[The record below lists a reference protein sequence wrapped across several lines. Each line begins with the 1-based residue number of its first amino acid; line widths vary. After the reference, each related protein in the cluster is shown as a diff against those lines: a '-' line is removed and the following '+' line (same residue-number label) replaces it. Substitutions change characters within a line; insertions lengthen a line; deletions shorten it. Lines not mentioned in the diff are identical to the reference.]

1 MLLRFSHNFLSF
13 PFLSRRKK
21 PILVLCDPRGA
32 VLSCFSNE
40 KLLLFPPSET
50 GSRKRVRTRLVFHD
64 EKRANPSPPPLTIF
78 FVEGNGCI
86 ERIPRDKFFFLS
98 LVSCLLAAGWTSFR
112 DGKIRDTVSRCS
124 FLYIW
129 GYIRKR
135 LLWSKGYV
143 LYFWRNDE
151 FTMIE
156 ISWSGKVVELG
167 ENSALISF
175 HSSGYFAWVGDWNI
189 NVDKPRR
196 NAYNEISI
204 FNCIRFNLLLG
215 E

>member
-86 ERIPRDKFFFLS
+86 DVSRAINSFFFLS
-98 LVSCLLAAGWTSFR
+98 FLAFLPPDGQVFVTERYVIRSLDALFVSFSLYMRIHQETPSLKQGIRVVFLAKRRIYDDRNIVEWKGCWIR
-112 DGKIRDTVSRCS
+112 GKLCANFIPFLWLFCVS
-124 FLYIW
+124 W
-129 GYIRKR
+129 GLKYKC
-135 LLWSKGYV
+135 G
-143 LYFWRNDE
+143 
-151 FTMIE
+151 
-156 ISWSGKVVELG
+156 
-167 ENSALISF
+167 
-175 HSSGYFAWVGDWNI
+175 
-189 NVDKPRR
+189 
-196 NAYNEISI
+196 
-204 FNCIRFNLLLG
+204 
-215 E
+215 